1 MNAMSAG
8 LAVVALFVLGVAPA
22 RAEDA
27 PARQISIDATV
38 TLGALRPLNGVQ
50 AEDAQGAAFYRTA
63 HIDLVRIPDAV
74 GAADIDAIFPDMSAD
89 AENPK
94 SYNFAPTDR
103 LVASIRSGGAEPLFR
118 IGRSAR
124 AAGEPPP
131 DLDKWAQIVRHVVL
145 HYNAAWA
152 RGFRYGIR
160 YWEIWNAPDSKKFWS
175 GTAADYYRLY
185 DKTARAIQA
194 ADPAALVGGPA
205 ISKPLIAGDYREKFI
220 DFVRLNHLPLD
231 FFSWHFYA
239 VDSNDPYAFVTIA
252 RQLRT
257 ILDARGFGSAKNV
270 LDEWNADPADE
281 ELPDGARAAFAASS
295 LIYMLGGP
303 VDAQTYHRAAAS
315 ARSAGAG
322 PDAVGSALGA
332 FGALKSSPFLI
343 RTTGSDDTGFAVV
356 AGRSQDKRLVQI
368 LISNFQIAP
377 KYLLPRDN
385 WDTTLPERR
394 ALQYSNNG
402 GYDATVSLPA
412 AAKYQVKR
420 YRISDSGSLALLD
433 QRVETGSSIRL
444 QAALPPPAVELI
456 VISTK

>member
-1 MNAMSAG
+1 MRAMSAS
-8 LAVVALFVLGVAPA
+8 LAVVALFTLGVAPVG
-22 RAEDA
+22 AEDSA
-27 PARQISIDATV
+27 ARQISIDATV

-63 HIDLVRIPDAV
+63 HVDLVRIPDAL

-94 SYNFAPTDR
+94 SYNFAPADR
-103 LVASIRSGGAEPLFR
+103 LVGSIRSGGAEPLFR
-118 IGRSAR
+118 IGRSAT
-124 AAGEPPP
+124 AGGEPPP
-131 DLDKWAQIVRHVVL
+131 DLDKWAQVVRHVVL

-152 RGFRYGIR
+152 KGFRYGIR
-160 YWEIWNAPDSKKFWS
+160 YWEVWNAPDSKQFWS
-175 GTAADYYRLY
+175 GSAADYYRLY

-220 DFVRLNHLPLD
+220 DFVRINRLPLD

-239 VDSNDPYAFVTIA
+239 VDSNDPYVFVTIA

-257 ILDARGFGSAKNV
+257 ILDARGFGSARNV

-281 ELPDGARAAFAASS
+281 ELPDGARASFAASS

-303 VDAQTYHRAAAS
+303 IDAQTYHRAAAAVRPSS
-315 ARSAGAG
+315 AAA
-322 PDAVGSALGA
+322 DAVGSALGA
-332 FGALKSSPFLI
+332 FGALKSSPVLI
-343 RTTGSDDTGFAVV
+343 RTTGSDDSGFAVV
-356 AGRSQDKRLVQI
+356 AGRSQDKRQVQI

-377 KYLLPRDN
+377 KYLRARDN
-385 WDTTLPERR
+385 WDTSLPERR

-402 GYDATVSLPA
+402 GYDAAVNLA
-412 AAKYQVKR
+412 APGKYQVKR
-420 YRISDSGSLALLD
+420 YRINDSGNLALLD
-433 QRVETGSSIRL
+433 QRVETGPSIRL
-444 QAALPPPAVELI
+444 QAALPPPGVELI
-456 VISTK
+456 VISVK

>member
-8 LAVVALFVLGVAPA
+8 LAVVALFALGAVPA
-22 RAEDA
+22 GAEDVA
-27 PARQISIDATV
+27 ARKISVDATV

-50 AEDAQGAAFYRTA
+50 AVDAQGTAFYRTA
-63 HIDLVRIPDAV
+63 RVDLVRIPGAP

-103 LVASIRSGGAEPLFR
+103 LVGSIKSGGAEPLFR
-118 IGRSAR
+118 IGRSA
-124 AAGEPPP
+124 AAGGEPPP

-152 RGFRYGIR
+152 KGFRYGIR
-160 YWEIWNAPDSKKFWS
+160 YWEIWNAPDSKEFWS
-175 GTAADYYRLY
+175 GSATDYYRLY

-220 DFVRLNHLPLD
+220 DFVRLNRLPLD

-239 VDSNDPYAFVTIA
+239 VDSNDPYVFVTIA

-281 ELPDGARAAFAASS
+281 ELSDGARASFAAGS

-303 VDAQTYHRAAAS
+303 IDAQTYQRAAAS
-315 ARSAGAG
+315 VRSGSAAA
-322 PDAVGSALGA
+322 DAVGSALGA
-332 FGALKSSPFLI
+332 FGALKSSPLLI
-343 RTTGSDDTGFAVV
+343 RTTGSDDSGFAVV

-368 LISNFQIAP
+368 LISNYQVAP
-377 KYLLPRDN
+377 KYLRPRDN

-394 ALQYSNNG
+394 TLQYSNNG
-402 GYDATVSLPA
+402 GYDAMVSLPA
-412 AAKYQVKR
+412 PGKYQVKR
-420 YRISDSGSLALLD
+420 YRINDSSNFALLD
-433 QRVETGSSIRL
+433 QHIETGPNIRL
-444 QAALPPPAVELI
+444 QAALPPPGIELI
-456 VISTK
+456 VISAK